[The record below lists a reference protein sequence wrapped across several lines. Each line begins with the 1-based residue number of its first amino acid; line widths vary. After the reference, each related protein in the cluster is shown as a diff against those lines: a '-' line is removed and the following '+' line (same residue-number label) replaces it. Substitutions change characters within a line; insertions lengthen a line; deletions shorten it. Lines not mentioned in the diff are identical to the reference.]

1 MYTRSANNQYQNE
14 QEEEYSD
21 EYNEEDLI
29 ETDGYYF
36 SSESASE
43 LSEDDLEYNQ
53 WVEADTLIAD
63 DRYELLISEL
73 HDEKETE
80 MTINNLETPTQIL
93 AYMEAYHNQTEANP
107 DLHLRPLTY
116 EQQNQFDEL

>member
-1 MYTRSANNQYQNE
+1 MYTQSANNQYQNE

-21 EYNEEDLI
+21 EYDKEDLI

-43 LSEDDLEYNQ
+43 PSEDDLEYNP

-63 DRYELLISEL
+63 DKYESLTAEL
-73 HDEKETE
+73 HIGKGK
-80 MTINNLETPTQIL
+80 QK
-93 AYMEAYHNQTEANP
+93 
-107 DLHLRPLTY
+107 
-116 EQQNQFDEL
+116 